1 MYKDKP
7 VPIPTEFIENPD
19 NLDPYIIYRKARELG
34 IFYPDLLEAQLEYLY
49 PSKYKKLLS
58 IYVEPLDDN
67 EDFNS

>member
-34 IFYPDLLEAQLEYLY
+34 IFYHELLEAQLEYLY